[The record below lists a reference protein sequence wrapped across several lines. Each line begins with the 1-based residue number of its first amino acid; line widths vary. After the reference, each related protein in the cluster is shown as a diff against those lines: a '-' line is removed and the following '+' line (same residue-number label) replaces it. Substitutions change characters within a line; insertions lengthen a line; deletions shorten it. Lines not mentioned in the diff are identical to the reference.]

1 MTTPSWQPLD
11 FALVRYADD
20 PAPWHS
26 RLLLRR
32 VTEDG
37 EGYESWWMVSTP
49 DRDVYP
55 LLLDEDA
62 RYAEVPRFWD
72 PAAGLPR
79 GLARRRCYLP
89 EDGGGDFSLRALK
102 ALLQEADAARPE
114 AREDLGLV
122 REGATLGVAGGPRR
136 WRMISQGSLREVPGA
151 PPSSVLARGVTV
163 GVVSSDVGRKL
174 ALLLT
179 EDEEKLLSGEKQ
191 ALLGGEEDV
200 RTLPVLFDPQ
210 GGRWRRLDESA
221 LLSRQENFVDFP
233 LDGPR
238 VAGWLLQTL
247 RKINMDFMGH
257 HEKWVRQSNIRGNDR
272 AIFEHKTLCRALQLF
287 CCYDQLC
294 LPNLAGVEA
303 MTRRLTTIEQA
314 YHNRADQPTYEHAD
328 YMSGVIDTADG
339 SLLPPALVEYTAR
352 RLKQDAD
359 VMREVRK
366 AAEVRADG
374 KPEGKPG
381 PAGRK

>member
-1 MTTPSWQPLD
+1 MTTPNWQPLD

-20 PAPWHS
+20 PALWHS

-32 VTEDG
+32 ISEDG
-37 EGYESWWMVSTP
+37 EGSEGWWMVSSP

-55 LLLDEDA
+55 LFVGEDT

-72 PAAGLPR
+72 PSAGLPR
-79 GLARRRCYLP
+79 GLVRRRCYLP
-89 EDGGGDFSLRALK
+89 EDGGGEYSLTELK
-102 ALLQEADAARPE
+102 GLLQEADDGLAD
-114 AREDLGLV
+114 AREELGLP
-122 REGATLGVAGGPRR
+122 RGGPGVGRAGSGR
-136 WRMISQGSLREVPGA
+136 SWRVLNQGSLSEVPGGA
-151 PPSSVLARGVTV
+151 PSGVLAHGVSLGYVV
-163 GVVSSDVGRKL
+163 GDAGSKL
-174 ALLLT
+174 ALYLN
-179 EDEEKLLSGEKQ
+179 DAEELKLASEKGLLLS
-191 ALLGGEEDV
+191 GEEDV
-200 RTLPVLFDPQ
+200 RTLSVLFDPQ
-210 GGRWRRLDESA
+210 GGRWRRLEDAA
-221 LLSRQENFVDFP
+221 LLSRQEDFADFP

-238 VAGWLLQTL
+238 VTGWLLQTL
-247 RKINMDFMGH
+247 RKISLDFMGH

-272 AIFEHKTLCRALQLF
+272 AIFEHRTLCRALQLL

-328 YMSGVIDTADG
+328 YMSGIIETADG

-359 VMREVRK
+359 VMKEVRK
-366 AAEVRADG
+366 AAEARGEG
-374 KPEGKPG
+374 KPEGRPG
-381 PAGRK
+381 PVGKK